1 MRKCRIYRIIATIL
15 MLILAASMLA
25 GCAKK
30 EPEEPTEEETRIEEL
45 EYQVNQLKEE
55 NETLISERDYYKGMV
70 NSSDTEF
77 FQIFFWQTDS
87 LYSDPE
93 MQFYSDC
100 YCSQPIDSPVFVSDK
115 SIGVELKNGF
125 YVFAAMSTDGLVWST
140 DGPNLNP
147 IEIEEEEAK

>member
-1 MRKCRIYRIIATIL
+1 MKKCRIYRIITTIL
-15 MLILAASMLA
+15 MLTLMASMLA

-30 EPEEPTEEETRIEEL
+30 EPEEPTEEEVRIEEL

-55 NETLISERDYYKGMV
+55 NETLTSDMEYYKSMV

-77 FQIFFWQTDS
+77 FQIFFWQTGS
-87 LYSDPE
+87 LYSAGD

-100 YCSQPIDSPVFVSDK
+100 FCSQPIESPVFVSNK
-115 SIGVELKNGF
+115 SIGVELENGF
-125 YVFAAMSTDGLVWST
+125 YVFAALSTEGLVWST

-147 IEIEEEEAK
+147 IEIEEEK